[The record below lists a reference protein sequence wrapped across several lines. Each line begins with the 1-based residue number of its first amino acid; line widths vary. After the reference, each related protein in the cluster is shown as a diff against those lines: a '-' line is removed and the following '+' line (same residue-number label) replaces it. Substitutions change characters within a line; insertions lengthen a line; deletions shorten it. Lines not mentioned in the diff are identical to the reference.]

1 MILNMSNVGNQVIYK
16 DSIDNGTGSTSLV
29 ISGVQI
35 PGGIVKGFALMK
47 VGTYSPT
54 LSNNIICAYADQS
67 KAETSKFYFEYY
79 DTGYIRQGNSG
90 SFSYDSSNQ
99 TLTLDANPLIF
110 SHEFVLFI
118 W

>member
-16 DSIDNGTGSTSLV
+16 DSIDNGNGSTSLV
-29 ISGVQI
+29 VSGVQI

-47 VGTYSPT
+47 VGNYAVVM
-54 LSNNIICAYADQS
+54 NNIVCAYADQT
-67 KAETSKFYFEYY
+67 KAETGKFNFEYY
-79 DTGYIRQGNSG
+79 SNGYMYSGSAG
-90 SFSYDSSNQ
+90 SFSYDSSTQ
-99 TLTLDANPLIF
+99 TFTLDADPLIF